1 MSRPHARLAIALT
14 VAGAIG
20 GAIAVPASGSPAP
33 SPVSSIRGSFLSVCA
48 YSHRAMDDPIVTPG
62 MFGMSHSHDFAGNK
76 TTDAASDLASL
87 RAAATTCDRFQDT
100 AAYWAP
106 TLYDSGTATAP
117 RVFRVYYRPAIVDQR
132 KVRAFPAG
140 LKMIAGNA
148 AATRPQS
155 LKVVAWA
162 CSIDGPEVP
171 VREVP
176 TCRADQPLR
185 LRIIFPSCWDGKH
198 LDSKNHRSHMAYP
211 VRQACPADHHVA
223 LPELTFSIRFRVA
236 GGAGIT
242 LACGNA
248 YCGHADFFN
257 GWKSSTQRRLVRS
270 CIRAGVTC
278 GSPTTTSLSSA
289 SAQAAPTPTSVS
301 ASSLPH
307 RSSTRPS
314 RRASTAV
321 SRTSRMNWRSWLTTT
336 SVPW

>member
-1 MSRPHARLAIALT
+1 MPRHHARLAIALT
-14 VAGAIG
+14 VAGAVG
-20 GAIAVPASGSPAP
+20 GAIVVPSAGAAATSPASS
-33 SPVSSIRGSFLSVCA
+33 VRGSFLSVCE

-76 TTDAASDLASL
+76 TTDASSTLASL
-87 RAAATTCDRFQDT
+87 RAGGTTCDRRADT

-140 LKMIAGNA
+140 LKMVAGDA
-148 AATRPQS
+148 AATRPQR
-155 LKVVAWA
+155 LGVAAWA
-162 CSIDGPEVP
+162 CSIDGPEIP

-176 TCRADQPLR
+176 TCRGDQPLR
-185 LRIIFPSCWDGKH
+185 LRIIFPSCWDGRR
-198 LDSKNHRSHMAYP
+198 LDSRNHRSHMAYP
-211 VRQACPADHHVA
+211 VRQACPADHPVA

-236 GGAGIT
+236 GGAGIS

-257 GWKSSTQRRLVRS
+257 AWKSSTQRRLVRS

-278 GSPTTTSLSSA
+278 ASPTTTSA
-289 SAQAAPTPTSVS
+289 SAGVARSPRAVAAPVRFGCLVGP
-301 ASSLPH
+301 A
-307 RSSTRPS
+307 
-314 RRASTAV
+314 RA
-321 SRTSRMNWRSWLTTT
+321 LL
-336 SVPW
+336 